1 MNGMEQ
7 PAASSGK
14 VVINTLRGNVVIT
27 LHATEA
33 PQQCSLFLD
42 WVVSVKDLADV
53 PCSQRFVPLYLFLP
67 ALIHH
72 LNAIQTPTLDI
83 CITGT
88 RNIYHRTH
96 HSHKL

>member
-53 PCSQRFVPLYLFLP
+53 PCSQRFVPFIPLSSCSYP
-67 ALIHH
+67 
-72 LNAIQTPTLDI
+72 P
-83 CITGT
+83 
-88 RNIYHRTH
+88 
-96 HSHKL
+96 